1 MNFSESHFEIQVRHS
16 AELAMS
22 PGWWAYAQQQVIAM
36 EKDES
41 GQWAGLRS
49 EVGKLVKAAGFKPR
63 ADEIGT
69 WWDIKSEAQL
79 EAEKA
84 AAKAAEAKQKRKS
97 R

>member
-1 MNFSESHFEIQVRHS
+1 MGYCESQFEIQVRHS

-22 PGWWAYAQQQVIAM
+22 PGWWAYAQQQVIEM

-41 GQWAGLRS
+41 GQCAGLRS

-63 ADEIGT
+63 ADELGT
-69 WWDIKSEAQL
+69 WWDIKSEAHL
-79 EAEKA
+79 NADRPA
-84 AAKAAEAKQKRKS
+84 APKQMRKF